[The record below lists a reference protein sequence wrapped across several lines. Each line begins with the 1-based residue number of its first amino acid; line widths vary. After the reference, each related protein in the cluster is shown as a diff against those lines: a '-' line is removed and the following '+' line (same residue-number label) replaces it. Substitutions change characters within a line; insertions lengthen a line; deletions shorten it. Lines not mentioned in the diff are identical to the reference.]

1 MRIIAFLILMF
12 LPCVSHAVCN
22 WEYITKDRE
31 SMKVVHKYNYN
42 RQLSI
47 LIGDVNFSQALRN
60 TPKDHLVAV
69 MEDEFHVYYQNMYI
83 WVVREN
89 SPIARAFGAVYTVL
103 IFMSS
108 RNGISDDVADL
119 LTNCNFQDFLKV
131 VICAPLEMQE
141 L

>member
-1 MRIIAFLILMF
+1 
-12 LPCVSHAVCN
+12 
-22 WEYITKDRE
+22 
-31 SMKVVHKYNYN
+31 MKVVHKYNYN

-89 SPIARAFGAVYTVL
+89 SPIARAFGAVHTVL

-119 LTNCNFQDFLKV
+119 LTNCNF
-131 VICAPLEMQE
+131 
-141 L
+141 